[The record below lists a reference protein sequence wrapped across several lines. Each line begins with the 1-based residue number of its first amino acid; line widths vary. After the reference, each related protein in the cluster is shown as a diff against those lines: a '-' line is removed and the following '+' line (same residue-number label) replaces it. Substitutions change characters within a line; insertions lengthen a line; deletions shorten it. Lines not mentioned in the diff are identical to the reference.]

1 MVARLKQMQATLVKE
16 KHPLTAAVE
25 KIIKNIIDN
34 NRIVIFKK
42 VSDDNTEKE
51 GIATAM
57 AQLQKIANFKLDKN
71 HLKEQTWPADA
82 EKNILE
88 YFVNVVEPA
97 LKSLAAVTKELLMLP
112 DFSQDNLR
120 KAKQKLREG
129 NQEVIVGE

>member
-1 MVARLKQMQATLVKE
+1 MKQMQATLLKE

-25 KIIKNIIDN
+25 KIIKNIIYN

-57 AQLQKIANFKLDKN
+57 AQLHQIANFKLDKN

-112 DFSQDNLR
+112 DLSLDNLR
-120 KAKQKLREG
+120 KAKQKLRDG